1 MLLCPQLSSESS
13 DWLRP
18 FRRLPLLMVLGACKA
33 QQLQASPSFVSEL
46 AVSSFFRTHKVAA
59 AIGTA
64 FVLLLV
70 VLLAIVGVL
79 NSNLLR
85 PTLEHA
91 IASKTGR
98 ETKIDGDLR
107 VHLLSWAPSL
117 TISGITIKN
126 PSWADKPIMFSA
138 DQVEV
143 SVSLGRLLRGQ
154 IVLPQLSLT
163 RPVINLERDKTGRAS
178 WEFGTKTGAPSD
190 TTKPAR
196 IPTILSLTIAD
207 GSLHVLDQVR
217 KLRFEGSLVAAQRAS
232 SHDPSAFKIRARGT
246 LNEKPFS
253 FAVDGAPLQ
262 DLTPKT
268 AYTLMAKIAA
278 ADIKLD
284 TTVTV
289 EKPFDLSHLSV
300 GFVVTGKDLADVFY
314 LTGLALP
321 NTPPYRLAATVRVV
335 GTTYTVDDLKGRVGS
350 SDLSG
355 EVMVETRSKI
365 LKLTGHLTSNRLR
378 IVDMAP
384 ALGAPAIG
392 KGDTLSPASGDAAS
406 ENSVALAKPA
416 LEPAVTDYQKLHDRL
431 LPDSALQVDR
441 VRGMDAD
448 VHYTA
453 GSVITPKIPLRQV
466 SLHLLLDKGVL
477 TIDPLA
483 FVLDRGKF
491 AGTVKIDARKN
502 VPESTIDMRMANI
515 DLSQFKSPA
524 MTSAPLTGSLEGRI
538 RLTGAGD
545 SVHKFASSAQ
555 GAISLIIPQGEIE
568 AGIAELTG
576 INVTRGLGLLLGDKN
591 QKTAIRCSVMDFQAQ
606 QGTLAE
612 KTFFV
617 DTTDVL
623 ISGRGDINLQDEKL
637 NLELKGD
644 PKHIRFTRVRA
655 PITVGGTLAHPS
667 IGVDVKKLAGQGTVA
682 AALGTLL
689 TPVAAVIAFI
699 DPGLAKNKDCAS
711 ALSQTTEPV
720 SAEEVAQPKS
730 DSNHPQTK

>member
-1 MLLCPQLSSESS
+1 MSN
-13 DWLRP
+13 
-18 FRRLPLLMVLGACKA
+18 
-33 QQLQASPSFVSEL
+33 
-46 AVSSFFRTHKVAA
+46 FFRTHKVAA
-59 AIGTA
+59 AIGTPFA
-64 FVLLLV
+64 LVLV
-70 VLLAIVGVL
+70 VLLVIIGVL

-91 IASKTGR
+91 IAGKTGR
-98 ETKIDGDLR
+98 ETKITGDLH

-138 DQVEV
+138 DQVMV

-163 RPVINLERDKTGRAS
+163 KPVINLERDKAGRAS
-178 WEFGTKTGAPSD
+178 WEFGSKAGTPSD
-190 TTKPAR
+190 TAKPAK
-196 IPTILSLTIAD
+196 IPTILSLTITN

-232 SHDPSAFKIRARGT
+232 SNDPSAFKIRAHGT

-253 FAVDGAPLQ
+253 LAVDGAPLQ

-268 AYTLMAKIAA
+268 AYTFTAQVAA

-289 EKPFDLSHLSV
+289 EKPFDLSHLTV
-300 GFVVTGKDLADVFY
+300 LFVVTGKDLADVFY

-321 NTPPYRLAATVRVV
+321 NTPPYRLAASVRVV

-355 EVMVETRSKI
+355 EVIVETQSKI
-365 LKLTGHLTSNRLR
+365 PKLTGHLTSKRLS
-378 IVDMAP
+378 IVD
-384 ALGAPAIG
+384 LAPAIGVPATG
-392 KGDTLSPASGDAAS
+392 KGDTLSVASVGATSKD
-406 ENSVALAKPA
+406 SVAPAKPA
-416 LEPAVTDYQKLHDRL
+416 PKPVVTDYQKLHDRL
-431 LPDSALQVDR
+431 LPDSELQVDR

-448 VHYTA
+448 VRYA
-453 GSVITPKIPLRQV
+453 ADSVITPKIPLRQV
-466 SLHLLLDKGVL
+466 SLHVLLDKGVL

-491 AGTVKIDARKN
+491 TGTVKIDARKN

-524 MTSAPLTGSLEGRI
+524 MTSPPLTGSLEGRM
-538 RLTGAGD
+538 RLMGAGD

-568 AGIAELTG
+568 AGVAELTG

-623 ISGRGDINLQDEKL
+623 INGRGDINLQDEKL
-637 NLELKGD
+637 NLQLKGD

-667 IGVDVKKLAGQGTVA
+667 IGIDVKKLARQAAVA

-689 TPVAAVIAFI
+689 TPVAAVIAFV
-699 DPGLAKNKDCAS
+699 DPGLAKNKDCGS
-711 ALSQTTEPV
+711 ALNQTTEPV
-720 SAEEVAQPKS
+720 SAEEAAQPES
-730 DSNHPQTK
+730 DGSRPQPK

>member
-1 MLLCPQLSSESS
+1 
-13 DWLRP
+13 
-18 FRRLPLLMVLGACKA
+18 
-33 QQLQASPSFVSEL
+33 VSEL
-46 AVSSFFRTHKVAA
+46 PVSNFFRTHKVSAV
-59 AIGTA
+59 IGA
-64 FVLLLV
+64 VVALLLIM
-70 VLLAIVGVL
+70 LLAVIVVL

-98 ETKIDGDLR
+98 ETKINGDLR
-107 VHLLSWAPSL
+107 VHLLSWEPSL
-117 TISGITIKN
+117 AINGITIKN
-126 PSWADKPIMFSA
+126 PPWADKPIMFSA
-138 DQVEV
+138 DQIRL
-143 SVSLGRLLRGQ
+143 SASLGRLLRGQ
-154 IVLPQLSLT
+154 IVLPQVSLT
-163 RPVINLERDKTGRAS
+163 KPVINLERDRAGRAS
-178 WEFGTKTGAPSD
+178 WEFGTKTGTPSE
-190 TTKPAR
+190 TTKPAK

-217 KLRFEGSLVAAQRAS
+217 KLRFEGSLVAAERAS
-232 SHDPSAFKIRARGT
+232 SNDPSAFKIRARGT

-253 FAVDGAPLQ
+253 LAVDGAPLL

-268 AYTLMAKIAA
+268 PYTFTAKVAA

-289 EKPFDLSHLSV
+289 EKPFDLSRLNV

-321 NTPPYRLAATVRVV
+321 NTPPYRLAATVKVA

-350 SDLSG
+350 SDLFG
-355 EVMVETRSKI
+355 EVIVETRSKI
-365 LKLTGHLTSNRLR
+365 PKLTGHLRSKTLN

-384 ALGAPAIG
+384 ALGAPATG
-392 KGDTLSPASGDAAS
+392 KGDTLSAAS
-406 ENSVALAKPA
+406 VDATSKDSVAATKPA
-416 LEPAVTDYQKLHDRL
+416 PKPAVTDYQKLHDRL
-431 LPDSALQVDR
+431 LPDSELQVDR

-448 VHYTA
+448 VHYAA
-453 GSVITPKIPLRQV
+453 GSVITPKVPLRQV

-491 AGTVKIDARKN
+491 DGTVRIDARKN

-515 DLSQFKSPA
+515 DLSQFKSQA
-524 MTSAPLTGSLEGRI
+524 MKSAPLTGSLEGRI
-538 RLTGAGD
+538 RLTGVGD
-545 SVHKFASSAQ
+545 SVHKFASSSQ
-555 GAISLIIPQGEIE
+555 GAISVIIPQGEIE

-576 INVTRGLGLLLGDKN
+576 INVTRGLELFLGDKD
-591 QKTAIRCSVMDFQAQ
+591 QKTEIRCSVMDFQAQ

-617 DTTDVL
+617 DTTNVL

-644 PKHIRFTRVRA
+644 PKHIRFTRIRA
-655 PITVGGTLAHPS
+655 PITVGGTLSHPS
-667 IGVDVKKLAGQGTVA
+667 VGVDVKKLAGQGAVA

-720 SAEEVAQPKS
+720 SAQEGAQPTSGGSHPS
-730 DSNHPQTK
+730 DSSHPQSK

>member
-1 MLLCPQLSSESS
+1 MSN
-13 DWLRP
+13 
-18 FRRLPLLMVLGACKA
+18 
-33 QQLQASPSFVSEL
+33 
-46 AVSSFFRTHKVAA
+46 FFRTHKVAA
-59 AIGTA
+59 TIGIA
-64 FVLLLV
+64 FALLLV
-70 VLLAIVGVL
+70 VLLAIIGVL

-91 IASKTGR
+91 IAGKTGR
-98 ETKIDGDLR
+98 ETKITGDLR
-107 VHLLSWAPSL
+107 VHLLSFAPSI
-117 TISGITIKN
+117 TIGGITIKN
-126 PSWADKPIMFSA
+126 PSWADEPIMFSA
-138 DQVEV
+138 DQVMV

-163 RPVINLERDKTGRAS
+163 KPVINLERDKSGRAS
-178 WEFGTKTGAPSD
+178 WEFGSKAGTPSD
-190 TTKPAR
+190 TTKPAK
-196 IPTILSLTIAD
+196 IPTILSLTIID
-207 GSLHVLDQVR
+207 GSLHVLDQLR

-232 SHDPSAFKIRARGT
+232 SNDPSAFKIRAHGT

-253 FAVDGAPLQ
+253 LAVDGAPLQ

-268 AYTLMAKIAA
+268 AYTFSAKVAA

-289 EKPFDLSHLSV
+289 EKPFDLSHLTV
-300 GFVVTGKDLADVFY
+300 VFVVTGKDLADVFY

-321 NTPPYRLAATVRVV
+321 NTPPYRLSASVRVV
-335 GTTYTVDDLKGRVGS
+335 GTTYSVDDLKGRVGS

-355 EVMVETRSKI
+355 DLIVETKSKI
-365 LKLTGHLTSNRLR
+365 PKLTGQLTSKRLS
-378 IVDMAP
+378 IVDLAP
-384 ALGAPAIG
+384 ALGVPAAG
-392 KGDTLSPASGDAAS
+392 KGDTLSTASVDATS
-406 ENSVALAKPA
+406 KDSVAPTKPA
-416 LEPAVTDYQKLHDRL
+416 PKPVVTDYQKLHDRL
-431 LPDSALQVDR
+431 LPDSELQVDR

-448 VHYTA
+448 VRYAA

-466 SLHLLLDKGVL
+466 SLHVLLDKGVL

-491 AGTVKIDARKN
+491 TGTVKIDARKN
-502 VPESTIDMRMANI
+502 IPESTIDMRMANI
-515 DLSQFKSPA
+515 DLGQFKSPA

-545 SVHKFASSAQ
+545 SVHRFASSAQ
-555 GAISLIIPQGEIE
+555 GAISLIVPSGEID

-576 INVTRGLGLLLGDKN
+576 INVTRGLGLLLGEKN
-591 QKTAIRCSVMDFQAQ
+591 QKTAIRCGVMDFQAQ

-612 KTFFV
+612 KTLFV

-637 NLELKGD
+637 NLQLKGD
-644 PKHIRFTRVRA
+644 PKHIRFTRLRA
-655 PITVGGTLAHPS
+655 PITVGGTLAHPA
-667 IGVDVKKLAGQGTVA
+667 IGIDVKKLAAQGTVA

-699 DPGLAKNKDCAS
+699 DPGLAKNKDCS
-711 ALSQTTEPV
+711 SELNQTTEPV
-720 SAEEVAQPKS
+720 SAEEAAQPKS
-730 DSNHPQTK
+730 DRSRPQPQ

>member
-1 MLLCPQLSSESS
+1 MSN
-13 DWLRP
+13 
-18 FRRLPLLMVLGACKA
+18 
-33 QQLQASPSFVSEL
+33 
-46 AVSSFFRTHKVAA
+46 FFRNHKVAA
-59 AIGTA
+59 AIASA
-64 FVLLLV
+64 FALLLV
-70 VLLAIVGVL
+70 VLLAIIVVL

-91 IASKTGR
+91 IAGKTGR
-98 ETKIDGDLR
+98 ETKINGDLR
-107 VHLLSWAPSL
+107 VHLLSWEPSL
-117 TISGITIKN
+117 TISGISIKN

-138 DQVEV
+138 DQVMV

-154 IVLPQLSLT
+154 IVVPQLSLT
-163 RPVINLERDKTGRAS
+163 KPAINLERDKAGRAS
-178 WEFGTKTGAPSD
+178 WEFGTKTGTSTD
-190 TTKPAR
+190 STKPAK
-196 IPTILSLTIAD
+196 IPTILSLTITD

-232 SHDPSAFKIRARGT
+232 SNDPSAFKIRAHGT

-253 FAVDGAPLQ
+253 LAVDGAPLQ

-268 AYTLMAKIAA
+268 PYTFTAKVAA

-289 EKPFDLSHLSV
+289 EKPFDLSHLNV

-321 NTPPYRLAATVRVV
+321 NTPPYRLAASVKVV

-355 EVMVETRSKI
+355 EVIVETRSKI
-365 LKLTGHLTSNRLR
+365 PKLTGRLTSKQLN

-384 ALGAPAIG
+384 ALGAPATG
-392 KGDTLSPASGDAAS
+392 KGDTLSAAS
-406 ENSVALAKPA
+406 IDATSKDSAAPTKPA
-416 LEPAVTDYQKLHDRL
+416 PKPTVTDYQKLHDRL
-431 LPDSALQVDR
+431 LPDSVLQVDR

-448 VHYTA
+448 VRYAA
-453 GSVITPKIPLRQV
+453 GSVITPKIPLREV

-491 AGTVKIDARKN
+491 TGTVKIDARKN
-502 VPESTIDMRMANI
+502 LPESTIDMRMANI
-515 DLSQFKSPA
+515 DLSQFKSAA
-524 MTSAPLTGSLEGRI
+524 MTSAPLTGSLEGRV
-538 RLTGAGD
+538 RLTGGGD

-555 GAISLIIPQGEIE
+555 GAISLIVPQGEIE

-576 INVTRGLGLLLGDKN
+576 INVTRGLGLLLGEKN
-591 QKTAIRCSVMDFQAQ
+591 QKTAIRCSVMDFQAER
-606 QGTLAE
+606 GTLAE

-623 ISGRGDINLQDEKL
+623 INGRGDINLQDEKL

-667 IGVDVKKLAGQGTVA
+667 VGVDVKKLAAQGTVA

-711 ALSQTTEPV
+711 ALTQTTEPV
-720 SAEEVAQPKS
+720 SAQDAAQSKS
-730 DSNHPQTK
+730 DGSQTQSK

>member
-1 MLLCPQLSSESS
+1 VSESS
-13 DWLRP
+13 
-18 FRRLPLLMVLGACKA
+18 FGNY
-33 QQLQASPSFVSEL
+33 
-46 AVSSFFRTHKVAA
+46 FRTHKITA
-59 AIGTA
+59 AIGIVVA
-64 FVLLLV
+64 LLLT
-70 VLLAIVGVL
+70 VLLAVIVVL

-91 IASKTGR
+91 ITSKTGR
-98 ETKIDGDLR
+98 ETKISGDLR
-107 VHLLSWAPSL
+107 AHLLSWAPSFE
-117 TISGITIKN
+117 IGGITIKN
-126 PSWADKPIMFSA
+126 PAWADKPIMFSA
-138 DQVEV
+138 DQLKV

-154 IVLPQLSLT
+154 IVLPQVSLIK
-163 RPVINLERDKTGRAS
+163 PVINLERNKTGRAS
-178 WEFGTKTGAPSD
+178 WEFGTEAGLPND
-190 TTKPAR
+190 TRKPAK
-196 IPTILSLTIAD
+196 IPTILKLTIAD

-217 KLRFEGSLVAAQRAS
+217 KLRFEGSLVAAEQVS
-232 SHDPSAFKIRARGT
+232 TNDSSAFKIRARGT
-246 LNEKPFS
+246 LNDKPFS
-253 FAVDGAPLQ
+253 LAVDGAPLQ

-268 AYTLMAKIAA
+268 PYTFTAKVAA
-278 ADIKLD
+278 ADIRLD

-289 EKPFDLSHLSV
+289 EKPFDLSHLHV

-321 NTPPYRLAATVRVV
+321 NTPPYRLAASVKVT

-355 EVMVETRSKI
+355 EVVVETRSKI
-365 LKLTGHLTSNRLR
+365 PKLTGNLTSKTLNM
-378 IVDMAP
+378 VDVAP
-384 ALGAPAIG
+384 ALGAPATG
-392 KGDTLSPASGDAAS
+392 KGDTLSAAS
-406 ENSVALAKPA
+406 AGATATKNTAAPAKPT
-416 LEPAVTDYQKLHDRL
+416 PKPVVTDYEKLHDRL

-448 VHYTA
+448 VRYSA
-453 GSVITPKIPLRQV
+453 GSVITPKVPLKQV
-466 SLHLLLDKGVL
+466 NFHLVLDKGVL
-477 TIDPLA
+477 AMDPLA
-483 FVLDRGKF
+483 FVLDQGKF
-491 AGTVKIDARKN
+491 AGTVKIDARNN
-502 VPESTIDMRMANI
+502 VPESTIDMRIANI
-515 DLSQFKSPA
+515 DLSQFKSAA
-524 MTSAPLTGSLEGRI
+524 MTSAPLTGLLEGRM

-555 GAISLIIPQGEIE
+555 GAVSVIVPQGEIA

-591 QKTAIRCSVMDFQAQ
+591 QKTEIRCSVMDFQAQ

-623 ISGRGDINLQDEKL
+623 ISGRGDINLHDEKL
-637 NLELKGD
+637 NLEMKGD

-655 PITVGGTLAHPS
+655 PITVGGTLAHPA

-711 ALSQTTEPV
+711 ALRQTTEPV
-720 SAEEVAQPKS
+720 SAQDGAQLTSESGYPQPK
-730 DSNHPQTK
+730 

>member
-1 MLLCPQLSSESS
+1 MSESS
-13 DWLRP
+13 
-18 FRRLPLLMVLGACKA
+18 FGNY
-33 QQLQASPSFVSEL
+33 
-46 AVSSFFRTHKVAA
+46 FRTHKITA
-59 AIGTA
+59 AIGIVVA
-64 FVLLLV
+64 FLLT
-70 VLLAIVGVL
+70 VLLAVIVVL

-91 IASKTGR
+91 ITSKTGR
-98 ETKIDGDLR
+98 ETKISGDLR
-107 VHLLSWAPSL
+107 AHLLSWAPSFE
-117 TISGITIKN
+117 ISGITIKN
-126 PSWADKPIMFSA
+126 PAWADKPIMFSA
-138 DQVEV
+138 DQLKV

-154 IVLPQLSLT
+154 IVLPQVSLIK
-163 RPVINLERDKTGRAS
+163 PVINLERNKTGRAS
-178 WEFGTKTGAPSD
+178 WEFGTEAGLPND
-190 TTKPAR
+190 TAKPAK

-217 KLRFEGSLVAAQRAS
+217 KLRFEGSLVAAEQVS
-232 SHDPSAFKIRARGT
+232 TNDSSAFKIRARGT

-253 FAVDGAPLQ
+253 LAVDGAPLQ

-268 AYTLMAKIAA
+268 PYTFTAKVAA
-278 ADIKLD
+278 ADIRLD

-289 EKPFDLSHLSV
+289 EKPFDLSHLHV

-321 NTPPYRLAATVRVV
+321 NTPPYRLAASVKVT

-355 EVMVETRSKI
+355 EVVVETRSKI
-365 LKLTGHLTSNRLR
+365 PKLTGNLTSKTLN
-378 IVDMAP
+378 IVDVAP
-384 ALGAPAIG
+384 ALGAPATG
-392 KGDTLSPASGDAAS
+392 KGDTLSAAS
-406 ENSVALAKPA
+406 AGATAKNTAAPAKPT
-416 LEPAVTDYQKLHDRL
+416 PKPVVTDYQKLHDRL
-431 LPDSALQVDR
+431 LPDSALQVNR

-448 VHYTA
+448 VRYSA
-453 GSVITPKIPLRQV
+453 GSVITPKVPLKQV
-466 SLHLLLDKGVL
+466 NFHLVLDKGVL
-477 TIDPLA
+477 TMDPLA
-483 FVLDRGKF
+483 FVLDQGKF
-491 AGTVKIDARKN
+491 AGTVKIDARNN
-502 VPESTIDMRMANI
+502 VPESTIDMRIANI
-515 DLSQFKSPA
+515 DLSQFKSAA
-524 MTSAPLTGSLEGRI
+524 MTSAPLTGLLEGRM

-555 GAISLIIPQGEIE
+555 GAVSVIVPQGEIE

-591 QKTAIRCSVMDFQAQ
+591 QKTEIRCSVMDFQAQ

-623 ISGRGDINLQDEKL
+623 ISGRGDINLHDEKL
-637 NLELKGD
+637 NLEMKGD

-655 PITVGGTLAHPS
+655 PITVGGTLAHPA

-711 ALSQTTEPV
+711 ALRQTTEPV
-720 SAEEVAQPKS
+720 SAQDVALSERPQPDDQARRPNRPPRAGVLRS
-730 DSNHPQTK
+730 LVH

>member
-1 MLLCPQLSSESS
+1 M
-13 DWLRP
+13 
-18 FRRLPLLMVLGACKA
+18 
-33 QQLQASPSFVSEL
+33 SEL
-46 AVSSFFRTHKVAA
+46 PVSNFFRTHKIAA
-59 AIGTA
+59 AIASVFA
-64 FVLLLV
+64 FLLIMV
-70 VLLAIVGVL
+70 LAIIGVL

-91 IASKTGR
+91 IAGKTGR
-98 ETKIDGDLR
+98 ETKINGDLR

-117 TISGITIKN
+117 EINGITIKN

-138 DQVEV
+138 DQIRV
-143 SVSLGRLLRGQ
+143 STSLGRLLRGQ
-154 IVLPQLSLT
+154 LVLSQLSLT
-163 RPVINLERDKTGRAS
+163 KPVINLERDKAGRAS
-178 WEFGTKTGAPSD
+178 WEFGTKAGTPAD
-190 TTKPAR
+190 ATKPAK

-207 GSLHVLDQVR
+207 GSLHVRDQVR
-217 KLRFEGSLVAAQRAS
+217 KLRFEGSLAAAEHARS
-232 SHDPSAFKIRARGT
+232 NDPSAFKIRARGT

-253 FAVDGAPLQ
+253 LAVDGAPLQ

-268 AYTLMAKIAA
+268 AYTFAAKVAA

-289 EKPFDLSHLSV
+289 KRPFDLSQLNV

-321 NTPPYRLAATVRVV
+321 NTPPYRLAASVKVA

-350 SDLSG
+350 SDVSG
-355 EVMVETRSKI
+355 AVIVETRSKI
-365 LKLTGHLTSNRLR
+365 PKLTGHLISKRLN
-378 IVDMAP
+378 IADTAP
-384 ALGAPAIG
+384 ALGAPASG
-392 KGDTLSPASGDAAS
+392 KGDTLSAAS
-406 ENSVALAKPA
+406 IDATSKNSVAPTRPAPKPV
-416 LEPAVTDYQKLHDRL
+416 VTDYQKLHDRL
-431 LPDSALQVDR
+431 LPDSMLQVDR

-448 VHYTA
+448 VRYAA
-453 GSVITPKIPLRQV
+453 GSVITPKLPLRQV

-502 VPESTIDMRMANI
+502 VPESTIDMQMTNI

-555 GAISLIIPQGEIE
+555 GAISMIVPQGEIE

-576 INVTRGLGLLLGDKN
+576 INVTRGLGLLLGDKDH
-591 QKTAIRCSVMDFQAQ
+591 KTEIRCSVMDFQAER
-606 QGTLAE
+606 GTLAE

-667 IGVDVKKLAGQGTVA
+667 IGVDVKKLAGQGAVA

-711 ALSQTTEPV
+711 ALDQTTEPV
-720 SAEEVAQPKS
+720 SAPSETA
-730 DSNHPQTK
+730 DTR

>member
-1 MLLCPQLSSESS
+1 VSP
-13 DWLRP
+13 
-18 FRRLPLLMVLGACKA
+18 LP
-33 QQLQASPSFVSEL
+33 VSN
-46 AVSSFFRTHKVAA
+46 FFRTHKVAA
-59 AIGTA
+59 AIGSIFA
-64 FVLLLV
+64 FLLIVLIAL
-70 VLLAIVGVL
+70 IGVL

-91 IASKTGR
+91 IANKTGR
-98 ETKIDGDLR
+98 ETKINGDVR
-107 VHLLSWAPSL
+107 VHLLSWTPSL
-117 TISGITIKN
+117 AISGITLKN

-138 DQVEV
+138 DQIRV

-154 IVLPQLSLT
+154 IVLPQVSLSK
-163 RPVINLERDKTGRAS
+163 PVINLERDKAGRAS
-178 WEFGTKTGAPSD
+178 WEFATKTGTPTD
-190 TTKPAR
+190 TTKPAK
-196 IPTILSLTIAD
+196 IPTILSLTIVD

-217 KLRFEGSLVAAQRAS
+217 KLRFEGSLVAADQAS
-232 SHDPSAFKIRARGT
+232 SKDPSAFKIRARGT
-246 LNEKPFS
+246 LNEKTFS
-253 FAVDGAPLQ
+253 LAVDGAPLL

-268 AYTLMAKIAA
+268 AYTFTAKVAA

-289 EKPFDLSHLSV
+289 EKPFDLSRLNV
-300 GFVVTGKDLADVFY
+300 GFVVTGKDLADVYY

-321 NTPPYRLAATVRVV
+321 NTPPYRLAASVKVA

-355 EVMVETRSKI
+355 EVIVETRSKVP
-365 LKLTGHLTSNRLR
+365 KLTGHLRSKTLN

-384 ALGAPAIG
+384 ALGAPATG
-392 KGDTLSPASGDAAS
+392 KGDTLSAAS
-406 ENSVALAKPA
+406 VDATSKNSVAPAKPA
-416 LEPAVTDYQKLHDRL
+416 PKPVVTDYQKLHDRL
-431 LPDSALQVDR
+431 LPDAELQVDR

-448 VHYTA
+448 VHYAA
-453 GSVITPKIPLRQV
+453 GSVITPRIPLKQV
-466 SLHLLLDKGVL
+466 SLHVLLDKGVL

-491 AGTVKIDARKN
+491 EGTVKIDARKN
-502 VPESTIDMRMANI
+502 VPESSIDMRMANI
-515 DLSQFKSPA
+515 DLSQFKSST
-524 MTSAPLTGSLEGRI
+524 MTSPPLTGSLEGRV
-538 RLTGAGD
+538 RLTGVGD
-545 SVHKFASSAQ
+545 SVHKFAASSQ
-555 GAISLIIPQGEIE
+555 GAISMIIPQGEIE

-576 INVTRGLGLLLGDKN
+576 INVTRGLELLLGDKDK
-591 QKTAIRCSVMDFQAQ
+591 KTEIRCSVMDLQAQ

-612 KTFFV
+612 KTFFI

-667 IGVDVKKLAGQGTVA
+667 IGVDVKKLVGQGAVA
-682 AALGTLL
+682 AVLGTLL
-689 TPVAAVIAFI
+689 TPIAAVIAFI

-720 SAEEVAQPKS
+720 SAEEGAAEQGAQPKADTS
-730 DSNHPQTK
+730 HPQSK